1 MYSIHTL
8 QDISHK
14 QIKHWIFLKTM
25 CINKYQITSLL
36 FIKDKNLKLKKIIS
50 LLTHTI
56 VKKSTFLGITQLRI
70 VH

>member
-1 MYSIHTL
+1 
-8 QDISHK
+8 
-14 QIKHWIFLKTM
+14 M

-36 FIKDKNLKLKKIIS
+36 FIKEKILNKKKIIS
-50 LLTHTI
+50 LLTHTV

>member
-1 MYSIHTL
+1 
-8 QDISHK
+8 
-14 QIKHWIFLKTM
+14 M

-36 FIKDKNLKLKKIIS
+36 FIKDKNLKKKIIS
-50 LLTHTI
+50 LLTHTV